1 MSFWVCCNSCFLS
14 PSADRKLAVTSCG
27 HIICSLCYQ
36 KGKQGECLI
45 CSAKCQVLALSD
57 KSSSDVKDMFS
68 DINLVASKYLTEFS
82 KVIAFQTRHQK
93 RLLTYYQQRNDK
105 QEEILVKMRQEMQ
118 QMMKKLNEQSA
129 YITKL
134 ENSLQHQSAKPSSG
148 SHISH
153 SSHATHGHKPV
164 QQIPYNPHAFLSR
177 HSSATNIE
185 NMSVDERS
193 LLRKP
198 NPASRVTSFSPSQ
211 DGRISII
218 PRTLSH
224 QSLSGNHSARSAT
237 ISRYQA
243 SPLTPDLSY
252 GHISGWKSP
261 MYKPPSSF
269 RHPTSSLACSPH

>member
-118 QMMKKLNEQSA
+118 QMMN
-129 YITKL
+129 
-134 ENSLQHQSAKPSSG
+134 AKPSSG

-177 HSSATNIE
+177 HSSATNISE